1 MTTNLSPTQL
11 SDLQKVNIR
20 LKNLQDKILIEVK
33 KLDWYRS
40 LLSIF

>member
-20 LKNLQDKILIEVK
+20 LKNLQDKISIEVK
-33 KLDWYRS
+33 KLD
-40 LLSIF
+40 

>member
-40 LLSIF
+40 VLSIF

>member
-33 KLDWYRS
+33 KLD
-40 LLSIF
+40 